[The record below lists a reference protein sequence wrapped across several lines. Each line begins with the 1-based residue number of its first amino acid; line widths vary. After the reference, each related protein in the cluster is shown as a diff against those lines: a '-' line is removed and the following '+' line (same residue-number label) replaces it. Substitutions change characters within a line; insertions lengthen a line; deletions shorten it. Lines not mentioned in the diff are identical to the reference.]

1 MRSASENYFY
11 KFFVVVA
18 IDLFDSN
25 VGSITKICTFRNV
38 SQILSASL
46 NQKSSSGFSSTA
58 GGSGVNGS
66 SSSTTAASLC
76 SATTAKKSFTCV
88 DCHKTVSTSRNLQ
101 RHRMSC
107 KLAQASSNSGKSMTA
122 GAGQLQATVITM
134 PLNSTQINGLSNAY
148 SADQRCM
155 NNATTSSVSSSAI
168 VPVTNVVPVSYNNN
182 LSESLSGTVDVSSV
196 NSQRTAQIYTTQ
208 PEMIAPD
215 ERLRPV
221 CEDSYLDKA
230 VAEMTR
236 NGDLNTVTAGRLASS
251 LLDEDDHTFSTISLP
266 TATTAMDDSHPFQ
279 SPIQTSNNEPVNLP
293 NFIQHS
299 VQIKKSLYRCES
311 CNKTVS
317 SSRSLKRHRSTC
329 KQYQLQYG
337 QLRENASDNIS
348 STAVPKSEPLLSKSV
363 IELSSSQELLLQR
376 QSLACVVTELPIV
389 NTVSSASCSAQIQPE
404 VQISRSVR
412 FL

>member
-1 MRSASENYFY
+1 
-11 KFFVVVA
+11 
-18 IDLFDSN
+18 
-25 VGSITKICTFRNV
+25 
-38 SQILSASL
+38 
-46 NQKSSSGFSSTA
+46 
-58 GGSGVNGS
+58 
-66 SSSTTAASLC
+66 
-76 SATTAKKSFTCV
+76 
-88 DCHKTVSTSRNLQ
+88 
-101 RHRMSC
+101 
-107 KLAQASSNSGKSMTA
+107 
-122 GAGQLQATVITM
+122 
-134 PLNSTQINGLSNAY
+134 
-148 SADQRCM
+148 
-155 NNATTSSVSSSAI
+155 
-168 VPVTNVVPVSYNNN
+168 
-182 LSESLSGTVDVSSV
+182 
-196 NSQRTAQIYTTQ
+196 
-208 PEMIAPD
+208 
-215 ERLRPV
+215 
-221 CEDSYLDKA
+221 
-230 VAEMTR
+230 MTR

-337 QLRENASDNIS
+337 QLRENASDNTS

-389 NTVSSASCSAQIQPE
+389 NNTVSSASCSAQIQPE
-404 VQISRSVR
+404 VQISSVESSLVQNR
-412 FL
+412 TNNNSIATAGTSVSANVCEDCNRILCSASNLKRHRATCKAASVFK